1 MANIGENFPQ
11 SRQARREKLLE
22 IKRNS
27 EAISTVK
34 VPGHGLLNVYR
45 IPLECLSYNPYNTR
59 FLAQAKTLER
69 RIGRKLRDDDAENE
83 TKIEDFIWNEKRDKN
98 ESTIESL
105 LKNGQLQP
113 GVVTIE
119 GVILSGN
126 RRFRLINDI
135 SRNPSKYSNNTTRID
150 NLRYFEAAILD
161 DSLSEKDIVRYEAFY
176 QYGVEDKTDY
186 DPIQKYI
193 AAAEQKNLGFDE
205 QEIADNF
212 ATMTDG
218 NKKTVV
224 KWLEVYALM
233 EEYLTYI
240 GEPGIYTAL
249 EGKEE
254 AFLELRTT
262 FNSFNNGR
270 AGTGVM
276 WAYDENDLA
285 DLKMRF
291 FDYIRT
297 DMPTHNFRIFKS
309 VFQNKA
315 EWDKFNGRVETQTQT
330 SNVKSFDEYRKDYN
344 DTDEGNL
351 SKIRGRDF
359 KEKNSKAL
367 GSIYKEVNAAYAEKE
382 LEATP
387 IKVTSSIIDKIEKLQ
402 AMVEDNKKYD
412 DAFLQNLN
420 TIQEKIEEIKQKIG
434 K

>member
-1 MANIGENFPQ
+1 MATIGENFPQ
-11 SRQARREKLLE
+11 SRQARREKLLD

-27 EAISTVK
+27 EPVSTVK

-45 IPLECLSYNPYNTR
+45 IPLEYLSYNPYNTR
-59 FLAQAKTLER
+59 FLAQSKTLER
-69 RIGRKLRDDDAENE
+69 RIGRKLRDDNPDDV
-83 TKIEDFIWNEKRDKN
+83 TKIEEFIWNEKREKN

-105 LKNGQLQP
+105 IKNGQLQP

-126 RRFRLINDI
+126 RRFRLLNEI
-135 SRNPSKYSNNTTRID
+135 SRDYAKYSNNSTSID

-193 AAAEQKNLGFDE
+193 AAAEQKNLGFNE

-218 NKKTVV
+218 NKKKVAL
-224 KWLEVYALM
+224 WLEVYALM
-233 EEYLTYI
+233 EQYLFYI

-254 AFLELRTT
+254 AFLELRSTY
-262 FNSFNNGR
+262 NSFKNGR
-270 AGTGVM
+270 GGTGVQ
-276 WAYDENDLA
+276 WAYDENDLE

-297 DMPTHNFRIFKS
+297 DMPTHNFRIFKK
-309 VFQNKA
+309 VFQDKA
-315 EWDKFNGRVETQTQT
+315 EWDKFNGKVEQKTTT
-330 SNVKSFDEYRKDYN
+330 VDDLEKYRNTYSR
-344 DTDEGNL
+344 TDEGEL
-351 SKIRGRDF
+351 SKIRSRDF
-359 KEKNSKAL
+359 KEKNSKIL
-367 GSIYKEVNAAYAEKE
+367 SEIYKEVDRTYSEKE
-382 LEATP
+382 FEATP
-387 IKVTSSIIDKIEKLQ
+387 LKISETILEKITKLEAIIEDDRKYDEAFINNLQTIQDEIDK
-402 AMVEDNKKYD
+402 
-412 DAFLQNLN
+412 
-420 TIQEKIEEIKQKIG
+420 IKQKIS
-434 K
+434 